1 MENFTPLQLKH
12 YLAFTVANEKFAID
26 ILDIDSIHTSA
37 GKDGFDDIEDLK
49 TAVRLHKRVIPI
61 INMQKK
67 LRLKGSLPEQ
77 PSLIF
82 LKVKEENTTSLVGL
96 QVDQLLEIVEIM
108 VPRKPDKKNPR
119 LIKAMIGLQQEII
132 MVLRAKDVVSS
143 EELIQ
148 SENQVP
154 N

>member
-12 YLAFTVANEKFAID
+12 YLAFMVANEKFAID

-37 GKDGFDDIEDLK
+37 GKGDFDDMEDLK

-67 LRLKGSLPEQ
+67 LRLKGNKPEQ

-82 LKVKEENTTSLVGL
+82 LKIREENTTSIVGL

-108 VPRKPDKKNPR
+108 ISRKPDKKNPR
-119 LIKAMIGLQQEII
+119 LIKAMIGLKQEII
-132 MVLRAKDVVSS
+132 MVLRAKDLVSS

-148 SENQVP
+148 SEIQVP